1 MWWTPNATTLY
12 QANGTYS
19 NHRRLNA
26 PQRLFAKNNFAS
38 NPWYR
43 LRVKNLELELKHLE
57 LERDPDQRLGPP
69 RETGV
74 LSSRTISKYLDPHTI
89 CLTIW
94 YRLQPLTEPGGVFWG
109 GGGRDAGPGAL

>member
-1 MWWTPNATTLY
+1 MPIVITKD
-12 QANGTYS
+12 S
-19 NHRRLNA
+19 MRR
-26 PQRLFAKNNFAS
+26 RDFFAKNNFAS

-43 LRVKNLELELKHLE
+43 LRVKNLELEQDPSG

-69 RETGV
+69 REPGV

-94 YRLQPLTEPGGVFWG
+94 YRLQPLT
-109 GGGRDAGPGAL
+109 